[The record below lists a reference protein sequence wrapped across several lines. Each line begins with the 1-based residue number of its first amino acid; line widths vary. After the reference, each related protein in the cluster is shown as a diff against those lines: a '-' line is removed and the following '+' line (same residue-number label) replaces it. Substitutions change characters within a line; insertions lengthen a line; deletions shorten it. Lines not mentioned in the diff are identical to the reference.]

1 MPRFNDAEKE
11 RIQSLLLTEGE
22 KLFTSHGLKKVTIDD
37 IVAAVRIAKAT
48 FYKFYE
54 GKEYLFLDIAQKK
67 QAEIFKRL
75 SKVVETNSKKEPVI
89 RVKEVFFSM
98 SQMMLEYPIL
108 SIIDKDTTEIILR
121 KVSQERLSQFLSQG
135 VDAVDIL
142 ISHGI
147 HFKVA
152 PDIVSGLFNSLYQ
165 AFIGLKDESPD
176 KTQQII
182 NIMLDGILSQIL

>member
-37 IVAAVRIAKAT
+37 IVAAVHIAKAT

>member
-75 SKVVETNSKKEPVI
+75 SKVIETNSKKEPVI

-135 VDAVDIL
+135 VDAIDIL

-165 AFIGLKDESPD
+165 AFIGLKNESPD